1 VTTPVS
7 AAAPAAS
14 SIKASAGQVR
24 ENVMEMKGRRN
35 EHTRAAH
42 DRRDDRSILECPSDG
57 RQREVP
63 EGAEVR
69 LNGVMARL
77 G

>member
-1 VTTPVS
+1 
-7 AAAPAAS
+7 
-14 SIKASAGQVR
+14 
-24 ENVMEMKGRRN
+24 MEMKGRRN